1 MSKSHSV
8 NPPVRALSPRASAA
22 ATTTDATAEATT
34 SRTTARQEA
43 TGKQPNMKVRQ
54 PPNKAIPLAERDG
67 QGVRHRQE
75 LADDPADDQEAAESV
90 TRWEARFDA
99 EVRLYTERSARQSK
113 AQKARSE
120 GPSIDIPEGGQRFAA
135 GKPVN
140 EPATEPQLQK
150 RSRAATVRGVLRDGM
165 QRISRMSMT
174 QESMQGL
181 TLGDL
186 ARSKWIAVH
195 PAGAGSASSLLDKLP
210 PKFRRALALEY
221 MDFQHNKRN
230 DGLTGMDRDDKLKEA
245 MAKKFLAM
253 ALLGA
258 DSEFDQSKI
267 GSWSA
272 INRYLSKQFGVQVE
286 QEPASARNEPSSARS
301 RRAAVDF
308 RDQLAL
314 DAERRSRNYEVAW
327 SIDLADKEADPFV
340 SKVFAGTIEDTRKNE
355 TVSKTAG
362 QRTDVTATFQR
373 DFKNSVYEVERE
385 DGTVG
390 KLASIDDFVAFV
402 GDPMKSGLPA
412 QVSHYACQNLGMFI
426 KNLLFTRVDDKGNP
440 QSVLTLFDGTSLTIS
455 LSPKATYRFKKA
467 ADGTI
472 TLSYRSTVDTTG
484 AAAQGKLTA
493 QLLRVEQAGIVG
505 KGVLIED
512 AQATTTLDI
521 VFHPD
526 GSTRMGKLE
535 FNARGWNQLSE

>member
-8 NPPVRALSPRASAA
+8 NPPVRGLSPRESAA

-113 AQKARSE
+113 AQKARAE

-186 ARSKWIAVH
+186 ARSKWTAVH
-195 PAGAGSASSLLDKLP
+195 PAGAGSASSLQDKLS

-245 MAKKFLAM
+245 IAKKFLAM

-327 SIDLADKEADPFV
+327 SIDLADKDADPFV

-412 QVSHYACQNLGMFI
+412 QVSHYACQNLGMFV

-512 AQATTTLDI
+512 AQATTTVDI